1 MEQTI
6 IRLAIGLVLLVA
18 VNVVLGSLNALF
30 DGTFDRIKCRN
41 GVIKGIIIAA
51 CFVAFY
57 VAGRLNPDIVAIDID
72 GETVNVATAANLA
85 MVTAYVLYAK
95 DVFSKLSKL
104 VLSKTS
110 GTPEQT
116 GGTTPPA
123 LEEPAD
129 AAEATAAEQKR
140 NPGAA
145 LASGFFCPSHTGRHR
160 PHDCFSAV
168 FIGEDQHHTAPPIG
182 QRDRDHLQ
190 RNSRGRF
197 FHFPHSHFL
206 PLKSL
211 RSSRIP

>member
-72 GETVNVATAANLA
+72 GETVNVATAANP

-129 AAEATAAEQKR
+129 AAEATAAE
-140 NPGAA
+140 
-145 LASGFFCPSHTGRHR
+145 
-160 PHDCFSAV
+160 
-168 FIGEDQHHTAPPIG
+168 
-182 QRDRDHLQ
+182 
-190 RNSRGRF
+190 
-197 FHFPHSHFL
+197 
-206 PLKSL
+206 
-211 RSSRIP
+211 

>member
-30 DGTFDRIKCRN
+30 DGTFDRIKSRN
-41 GVIKGIIIAA
+41 GVIKGIIAA

-123 LEEPAD
+123 LEKPAD
-129 AAEATAAEQKR
+129 AAEATAAE
-140 NPGAA
+140 
-145 LASGFFCPSHTGRHR
+145 
-160 PHDCFSAV
+160 
-168 FIGEDQHHTAPPIG
+168 
-182 QRDRDHLQ
+182 
-190 RNSRGRF
+190 
-197 FHFPHSHFL
+197 
-206 PLKSL
+206 
-211 RSSRIP
+211 

>member
-18 VNVVLGSLNALF
+18 VNVVLGSLNAL
-30 DGTFDRIKCRN
+30 FDRIKCRN

-110 GTPEQT
+110 GTPEQI

-129 AAEATAAEQKR
+129 AAEATAAE
-140 NPGAA
+140 
-145 LASGFFCPSHTGRHR
+145 
-160 PHDCFSAV
+160 
-168 FIGEDQHHTAPPIG
+168 
-182 QRDRDHLQ
+182 
-190 RNSRGRF
+190 
-197 FHFPHSHFL
+197 
-206 PLKSL
+206 
-211 RSSRIP
+211 

>member
-30 DGTFDRIKCRN
+30 DGTFDSIKCRN
-41 GVIKGIIIAA
+41 GV
-51 CFVAFY
+51 
-57 VAGRLNPDIVAIDID
+57 ID

-129 AAEATAAEQKR
+129 AAEATAAE
-140 NPGAA
+140 
-145 LASGFFCPSHTGRHR
+145 
-160 PHDCFSAV
+160 
-168 FIGEDQHHTAPPIG
+168 
-182 QRDRDHLQ
+182 
-190 RNSRGRF
+190 
-197 FHFPHSHFL
+197 
-206 PLKSL
+206 
-211 RSSRIP
+211 

>member
-1 MEQTI
+1 M
-6 IRLAIGLVLLVA
+6 A

-129 AAEATAAEQKR
+129 AAEATAAYGCAAVSFYVPAVPPAALPRRSAPHCSASVMPSFSR
-140 NPGAA
+140 NPRR
-145 LASGFFCPSHTGRHR
+145 LC
-160 PHDCFSAV
+160 
-168 FIGEDQHHTAPPIG
+168 
-182 QRDRDHLQ
+182 
-190 RNSRGRF
+190 
-197 FHFPHSHFL
+197 L
-206 PLKSL
+206 P
-211 RSSRIP
+211 R

>member
-95 DVFSKLSKL
+95 DVLSKL

-110 GTPEQT
+110 GTPERT

-129 AAEATAAEQKR
+129 AAEATAAE
-140 NPGAA
+140 
-145 LASGFFCPSHTGRHR
+145 
-160 PHDCFSAV
+160 
-168 FIGEDQHHTAPPIG
+168 
-182 QRDRDHLQ
+182 
-190 RNSRGRF
+190 
-197 FHFPHSHFL
+197 
-206 PLKSL
+206 
-211 RSSRIP
+211 

>member
-95 DVFSKLSKL
+95 DVLSKL

-129 AAEATAAEQKR
+129 AAEATAAE
-140 NPGAA
+140 
-145 LASGFFCPSHTGRHR
+145 
-160 PHDCFSAV
+160 
-168 FIGEDQHHTAPPIG
+168 
-182 QRDRDHLQ
+182 
-190 RNSRGRF
+190 
-197 FHFPHSHFL
+197 
-206 PLKSL
+206 
-211 RSSRIP
+211 

>member
-30 DGTFDRIKCRN
+30 DGTFDRIN

-116 GGTTPPA
+116 GGPTPPA

-129 AAEATAAEQKR
+129 AAEATAAE
-140 NPGAA
+140 
-145 LASGFFCPSHTGRHR
+145 
-160 PHDCFSAV
+160 
-168 FIGEDQHHTAPPIG
+168 
-182 QRDRDHLQ
+182 
-190 RNSRGRF
+190 
-197 FHFPHSHFL
+197 
-206 PLKSL
+206 
-211 RSSRIP
+211 

>member
-95 DVFSKLSKL
+95 DVFFQA
-104 VLSKTS
+104 VQA
-110 GTPEQT
+110 GFEQNERDAGADRRNHAARIGGT
-116 GGTTPPA
+116 GG
-123 LEEPAD
+123 
-129 AAEATAAEQKR
+129 R
-140 NPGAA
+140 G
-145 LASGFFCPSHTGRHR
+145 GGHR
-160 PHDCFSAV
+160 
-168 FIGEDQHHTAPPIG
+168 
-182 QRDRDHLQ
+182 
-190 RNSRGRF
+190 
-197 FHFPHSHFL
+197 
-206 PLKSL
+206 
-211 RSSRIP
+211 SRIKKEPRRRHGVGVLLRVTCWQAWPA

>member
-57 VAGRLNPDIVAIDID
+57 VAGRLDIVAIDID

-123 LEEPAD
+123 LEQPAD
-129 AAEATAAEQKR
+129 AAEATAAE
-140 NPGAA
+140 
-145 LASGFFCPSHTGRHR
+145 
-160 PHDCFSAV
+160 
-168 FIGEDQHHTAPPIG
+168 
-182 QRDRDHLQ
+182 
-190 RNSRGRF
+190 
-197 FHFPHSHFL
+197 
-206 PLKSL
+206 
-211 RSSRIP
+211 

>member
-18 VNVVLGSLNALF
+18 VNVVLGSLNA
-30 DGTFDRIKCRN
+30 
-41 GVIKGIIIAA
+41 
-51 CFVAFY
+51 
-57 VAGRLNPDIVAIDID
+57 DIVAIDID

-129 AAEATAAEQKR
+129 AAEATAAE
-140 NPGAA
+140 
-145 LASGFFCPSHTGRHR
+145 
-160 PHDCFSAV
+160 
-168 FIGEDQHHTAPPIG
+168 
-182 QRDRDHLQ
+182 
-190 RNSRGRF
+190 
-197 FHFPHSHFL
+197 
-206 PLKSL
+206 
-211 RSSRIP
+211 

>member
-85 MVTAYVLYAK
+85 YVLYAK

-129 AAEATAAEQKR
+129 AAEATAAE
-140 NPGAA
+140 
-145 LASGFFCPSHTGRHR
+145 
-160 PHDCFSAV
+160 
-168 FIGEDQHHTAPPIG
+168 
-182 QRDRDHLQ
+182 
-190 RNSRGRF
+190 
-197 FHFPHSHFL
+197 
-206 PLKSL
+206 
-211 RSSRIP
+211 

>member
-110 GTPEQT
+110 GAAELPEQT
-116 GGTTPPA
+116 GGATLPA

-129 AAEATAAEQKR
+129 AAEEAVAE
-140 NPGAA
+140 
-145 LASGFFCPSHTGRHR
+145 
-160 PHDCFSAV
+160 
-168 FIGEDQHHTAPPIG
+168 
-182 QRDRDHLQ
+182 
-190 RNSRGRF
+190 
-197 FHFPHSHFL
+197 
-206 PLKSL
+206 
-211 RSSRIP
+211 

>member
-41 GVIKGIIIAA
+41 GVIIAA

-129 AAEATAAEQKR
+129 AAEATAAE
-140 NPGAA
+140 
-145 LASGFFCPSHTGRHR
+145 
-160 PHDCFSAV
+160 
-168 FIGEDQHHTAPPIG
+168 
-182 QRDRDHLQ
+182 
-190 RNSRGRF
+190 
-197 FHFPHSHFL
+197 
-206 PLKSL
+206 
-211 RSSRIP
+211 

>member
-123 LEEPAD
+123 LEEPAY
-129 AAEATAAEQKR
+129 AAEATAAE
-140 NPGAA
+140 
-145 LASGFFCPSHTGRHR
+145 
-160 PHDCFSAV
+160 
-168 FIGEDQHHTAPPIG
+168 
-182 QRDRDHLQ
+182 
-190 RNSRGRF
+190 
-197 FHFPHSHFL
+197 
-206 PLKSL
+206 
-211 RSSRIP
+211 

>member
-116 GGTTPPA
+116 GGT
-123 LEEPAD
+123 
-129 AAEATAAEQKR
+129 
-140 NPGAA
+140 G
-145 LASGFFCPSHTGRHR
+145 GRGGGHR
-160 PHDCFSAV
+160 
-168 FIGEDQHHTAPPIG
+168 
-182 QRDRDHLQ
+182 
-190 RNSRGRF
+190 
-197 FHFPHSHFL
+197 
-206 PLKSL
+206 
-211 RSSRIP
+211 SRIKKEPRRRPGVGVLLRVTYWQAWPA

>member
-129 AAEATAAEQKR
+129 AAEATPAPPWRRGSSAGHLLAGMAR
-140 NPGAA
+140 MTVFLLYSSVRTNTTPRRPS
-145 LASGFFCPSHTGRHR
+145 ASGTVTASSVTAGETFA
-160 PHDCFSAV
+160 CFS
-168 FIGEDQHHTAPPIG
+168 ILI
-182 QRDRDHLQ
+182 
-190 RNSRGRF
+190 S
-197 FHFPHSHFL
+197 SH
-206 PLKSL
+206 
-211 RSSRIP
+211 

>member
-116 GGTTPPA
+116 GGPTPPHWRNRRTRRRPPQQNKKGTPAPPWRRGSSAGHLLAGMARMTVFLLYSSVRTNTTPRRPS
-123 LEEPAD
+123 
-129 AAEATAAEQKR
+129 
-140 NPGAA
+140 
-145 LASGFFCPSHTGRHR
+145 ASGTVTASSVTAGETFA
-160 PHDCFSAV
+160 CFS
-168 FIGEDQHHTAPPIG
+168 ILI
-182 QRDRDHLQ
+182 
-190 RNSRGRF
+190 
-197 FHFPHSHFL
+197 
-206 PLKSL
+206 
-211 RSSRIP
+211 SSR

>member
-30 DGTFDRIKCRN
+30 N

-129 AAEATAAEQKR
+129 AAEATAAE
-140 NPGAA
+140 
-145 LASGFFCPSHTGRHR
+145 
-160 PHDCFSAV
+160 
-168 FIGEDQHHTAPPIG
+168 
-182 QRDRDHLQ
+182 
-190 RNSRGRF
+190 
-197 FHFPHSHFL
+197 
-206 PLKSL
+206 
-211 RSSRIP
+211 

>member
-116 GGTTPPA
+116 GG
-123 LEEPAD
+123 
-129 AAEATAAEQKR
+129 R
-140 NPGAA
+140 G
-145 LASGFFCPSHTGRHR
+145 GGHR
-160 PHDCFSAV
+160 
-168 FIGEDQHHTAPPIG
+168 
-182 QRDRDHLQ
+182 
-190 RNSRGRF
+190 
-197 FHFPHSHFL
+197 
-206 PLKSL
+206 
-211 RSSRIP
+211 SRIKKEPRRRPGVGVLLRVTCWQAWPA

>member
-123 LEEPAD
+123 LEEPAE
-129 AAEATAAEQKR
+129 AAEATAAEYKR

-145 LASGFFCPSHTGRHR
+145 LASGFFCGSPAGRHG

-168 FIGEDQHHTAPPIG
+168 FIGED
-182 QRDRDHLQ
+182 
-190 RNSRGRF
+190 
-197 FHFPHSHFL
+197 
-206 PLKSL
+206 
-211 RSSRIP
+211 

>member
-129 AAEATAAEQKR
+129 ARRPPQQNKKGTPAPPWRRGSSAGHLLAGMARMTVFLLYSSVR
-140 NPGAA
+140 TNTTPRRPS
-145 LASGFFCPSHTGRHR
+145 ASGTVTASSVTAGETFA
-160 PHDCFSAV
+160 CFS
-168 FIGEDQHHTAPPIG
+168 ILI
-182 QRDRDHLQ
+182 
-190 RNSRGRF
+190 
-197 FHFPHSHFL
+197 
-206 PLKSL
+206 
-211 RSSRIP
+211 SSR